1 MNSSILNN
9 NRIRQARFKPDKR
22 EEGTKILAD
31 FFNEYKNQINGFI
44 IMNSIDYSQ

>member
-1 MNSSILNN
+1 MNSSILNT
-9 NRIRQARFKPDKR
+9 IRQARFKPDKR

-44 IMNSIDYSQ
+44 IMNRALLT

>member
-1 MNSSILNN
+1 MNSSILNT
-9 NRIRQARFKPDKR
+9 IRQGMFKPDKR

-44 IMNSIDYSQ
+44 IMKSIDYSQ